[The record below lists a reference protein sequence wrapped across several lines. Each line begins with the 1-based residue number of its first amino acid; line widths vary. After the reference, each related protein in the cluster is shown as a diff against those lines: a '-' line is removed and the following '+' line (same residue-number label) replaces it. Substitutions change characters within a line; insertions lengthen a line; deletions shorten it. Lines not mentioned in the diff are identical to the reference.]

1 MLIQNAEIEGQ
12 SGFSVRIEHDRIAAI
27 ERGLTARPGEHELDA
42 EGGALLPGLHDH
54 HLHLL
59 ALAASRASL
68 DCGPPAVTAESELA
82 AALRDTCRARLSMSD
97 PPAWIRGVGYH
108 ESVAGDL
115 DRNQLDRWTHSVPV
129 RIQHRSGALW
139 IVNSAA
145 ADQLDLD
152 RDSGQPGI
160 ERDRNGRATGRLW
173 RIDSWLR
180 DRLGRHT
187 PPALGNTGAALASFG
202 VTGCT
207 DATPHNGADEF
218 ELLHRAHE
226 AGELPQSILL
236 MGGPDLPTRAVRG
249 VSTGALKLMLDENA
263 LPSFE
268 TLRQQVQDAHERQR
282 SVAVHCVTRAELL
295 FAIELFGAAG
305 PIPGD
310 RIEHA
315 AVAPPDGVERLSAL
329 GLCVVTQPN
338 FILERGDVYAT
349 DVEACDRPWLY
360 RGEGFLD
367 GGVALGGGTDAPFG
381 DPDPWRAM
389 RAAVDRRSRSGR
401 LFEPREA
408 LAPERALALFTSP
421 AGAPGGPPRRLIA
434 GAPADMCLLDR
445 PWGDA
450 RKKLSSQAVRTT
462 ICAGR
467 VAFDRD

>member
-1 MLIQNAEIEGQ
+1 MLIQNAEIEGK
-12 SGFSVRIEHDRIAAI
+12 SGIGVRIEHGRVAAI
-27 ERGLTARPGEHELDA
+27 GPTVSARPGERELDA
-42 EGGALLPGLHDH
+42 KGGALLPGLHDH

-59 ALAASRASL
+59 ALAASRDSL
-68 DCGPPAVTAESELA
+68 DCGPSAVTKEDELA
-82 AALRDTCRARLSMSD
+82 AALNDCCEGHLSAKG
-97 PPAWIRGVGYH
+97 PPAWVRGIGYH

-115 DRNQLDRWTHSVPV
+115 DRDRLDRWTRSVPV

-145 ADQLDLD
+145 IDRLDLEG
-152 RDSGQPGI
+152 DSAPAGV

-180 DRLGRHT
+180 DRLGRQ
-187 PPALGNTGAALASFG
+187 PPPDLGDTGAALARFG

-218 ELLHRAHE
+218 ELFRRAHE

-236 MGGPDLPTRAVRG
+236 MGGPDLPTQEAPG
-249 VSTGALKLMLDENA
+249 ISTGALKLLLDESA
-263 LPSFE
+263 LPGFE
-268 TLRQQVQDAHERQR
+268 TLRQQVHDAHDRQR
-282 SVAVHCVTRAELL
+282 PVAVHCVTRAELL
-295 FAIELFGAAG
+295 FALELFDAAG
-305 PIPGD
+305 AIPGD

-315 AVAPPDGVERLSAL
+315 AVAPPDGIERLSAL

-349 DVEACDRPWLY
+349 DVDAGDRPWLY

-381 DPDPWRAM
+381 DPDPWQAM
-389 RAAVDRRSRSGR
+389 RAAVDRRSRGGR
-401 LFEPREA
+401 LFGAREV
-408 LAPERALALFTSP
+408 LGPERALALFTSP
-421 AGAPGGPPRRLIA
+421 AAAPGAPPRRLA
-434 GAPADMCLLDR
+434 VGAPADLCLLDR
-445 PWGDA
+445 PWSEA
-450 RKKLSSQAVRTT
+450 REKLSSQAVRAT

-467 VAFDRD
+467 VAFSRD